1 MGESR
6 GSISF
11 FGTYRPPVPLG
22 IFSCPIDP
30 PPSSHQDELLLTD
43 DLSYNQNGQHVPATA
58 LREILAFM
66 ARKNPKM
73 ASDCGGVTLDDV
85 DKGTVTGLVF
95 VSERDRGL
103 ETLHLALRRPATGQV
118 LKVLSLLG
126 DDMYGVDVG
135 VRMEDSGCIA
145 GGFTVNGGR
154 RTVGHSLVYVST
166 KEPAKTRRTPWT
178 VVYRTDLADGK
189 TERLTPLGQ
198 YDLSP
203 AVSPSGKMVAVAN
216 FHDNRWNGEIEN
228 LKTKIVIMNVDPK
241 KQGRLG
247 RKVVI
252 EDGGWPTW
260 GSDNVI
266 FFHRGVDENPP
277 TNTAKWAVF
286 RYDMATGK
294 VEQVT
299 PAGMD
304 AMTPAAI
311 SDTRV
316 AVAFIG
322 EKSLQV
328 QKMVDRVESQYRH
341 IVIFDTATPGK
352 PPVKI
357 TQMMRKEGDHYNPFV
372 LDGGRRIGYHR
383 CRTDKLLPVMI
394 KDNSGGEKKST
405 SIERKFDK
413 VQSHHPDVG
422 LFRVTGVFPSI
433 SKNGKKLAFV
443 DNEFKA
449 VWLADDSEAGL
460 RIVYKVR
467 KEKSI
472 FSTSWNQNDELDT
485 LYVCE
490 GPAFNIKET
499 VKIIMIP
506 NVSAPGRRRGLP
518 LTDKPFNCAFP
529 STNFKGDKL
538 VFRSSRDRVGGERKH
553 KNLFIIDAIKGEAA
567 GVDQLT
573 DGPWTDTHCSWSPR
587 EGCDWIV
594 FSSSGR
600 PEEDVFKPPGEP
612 ELDHGLDPGYF
623 AVYLVSASAKDM
635 LKGVVPVPVRV
646 IYSAPTIA
654 GHINHPVF
662 SPDMMSIVFAADLA
676 AVSADPISMPHFTHS
691 VRPYGDIFSVNLVD
705 TKDDMTKNKDIK
717 EFHRVTHSR
726 YEYSTP
732 TWSARADDLDPNTK
746 WKMLDAWH
754 DNFQP
759 QCPYVTG
766 QAGHKESWHMTGH
779 LTIDKRCC

>member
-22 IFSCPIDP
+22 IFSCPVDP
-30 PPSSHQDELLLTD
+30 PPSCYKDELLLTD
-43 DLSYNQNGQHVPATA
+43 DLSYNQNGQPVPAAA
-58 LREILAFM
+58 LKEILAFM
-66 ARKNPKM
+66 GKKNPKV
-73 ASDCGGVTLDDV
+73 ASDCGVTLEDV
-85 DKGTVTGLVF
+85 AKGTVTGLVF

-118 LKVLSLLG
+118 VKVLSLLG
-126 DDMYGVDVG
+126 DIYGVDGG

-154 RTVGHSLVYVST
+154 RTVGYSLVYVST
-166 KEPAKTRRTPWT
+166 KEPARTRRTPWT

-216 FHDNRWNGEIEN
+216 FHGNRWNGEIEN
-228 LKTKIVIMNVDPK
+228 LKTQIVIMNVDK
-241 KQGRLG
+241 RAQGSLD

-252 EDGGWPTW
+252 KDGGWPTW
-260 GSDNVI
+260 GSDNII
-266 FFHRGVDENPP
+266 FFHRGVDSKPP
-277 TNTAKWAVF
+277 SNTAAWAVY
-286 RYDMATGK
+286 RYDIAAGK
-294 VEQVT
+294 EDWVT

-311 SDTRV
+311 SETRV

-322 EKSLQV
+322 EKSKQV
-328 QKMVDRVESQYRH
+328 QMKVEREESQYRH
-341 IVIFDTATPGK
+341 IQIFDTAMPEK

-372 LDGGRRIGYHR
+372 LDGGSRIGYHR
-383 CRTDKLLPVMI
+383 CRTDKLLPITI
-394 KDNSGGEKKST
+394 KDNNGGEKKST

-413 VQSHHPDVG
+413 VQSHQPDVG

-433 SKNGKKLAFV
+433 SKDGTKLAFV

-449 VWLADDSEAGL
+449 VWLADSQGGL

-467 KEKSI
+467 KEKSV
-472 FSTSWNQNDELDT
+472 FSTSWNQNDKLDT

-490 GPAFNIKET
+490 GPAFTIKEP
-499 VKIIMIP
+499 VQIMRIP
-506 NVSAPGRRRGLP
+506 DVSAPGRRRALA

-529 STNFKGDKL
+529 STNAMGDKL

-553 KNLFIIDAIKGEAA
+553 KNLFIIDAIKGEAL

-600 PEEDVFKPPGEP
+600 PEKDLFKPADEP

-623 AVYLVSASAKDM
+623 AVYLVSAKDM
-635 LKGVVPVPVRV
+635 VKGVVPAPVRV

-691 VRPYGDIFSVNLVD
+691 VRPYGDIFSVNLLD
-705 TKDDMTKNKDIK
+705 TEDMTKNKDIQK
-717 EFHRVTHSR
+717 FHRVTHSR

-732 TWSARADDLDPNTK
+732 TWSGRADDEVDPNTK
-746 WKMLDAWH
+746 WKMLESWH
-754 DNFQP
+754 DDFQP
-759 QCPYVTG
+759 RCPYVGGEAG
-766 QAGHKESWHMTGH
+766 QKESWHMTGH
-779 LTIDKRCC
+779 LSIDKRCC